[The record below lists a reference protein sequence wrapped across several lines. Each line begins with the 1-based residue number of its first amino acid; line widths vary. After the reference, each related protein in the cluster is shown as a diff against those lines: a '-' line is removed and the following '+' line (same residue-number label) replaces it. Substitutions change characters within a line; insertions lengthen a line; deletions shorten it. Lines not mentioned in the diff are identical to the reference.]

1 MAPEGEPDGLQD
13 TRNVASSS
21 GAGCTGCSVCENSPT
36 NAFMVYALSSVC
48 VQ

>member
-13 TRNVASSS
+13 TRSVASSS
-21 GAGCTGCSVCENSPT
+21 GAGCARCSVCENSPT
-36 NAFMVYALSSVC
+36 SAFMVYALSSVR